1 VNSEKQ
7 PQLIRGLGLMGAS
20 AVVIGTTIGSGV
32 FLVSAEMTRGMGTP
46 AGVFFVWIFGGL
58 LSLTGA
64 LAYAELAAAMPQ
76 AGGEYN
82 YLRAGYGPLWGFLYG
97 WMQLLIAKPGS
108 LATLGA
114 GFARYFSFFFPSL
127 PQKAVSFSMICLL
140 GVVNYFGVKTS
151 GAVQTL
157 FTFLKIALILGLVAG
172 ALVSGKGSWSNFS
185 TSIPVAGMF
194 GGFVAALV
202 AALWAY
208 DGWNNV
214 AMVAGEV
221 ERPERN
227 LPLSLVAGTAA
238 VGALYILANVAYF
251 YVLPAAKVATAERV
265 AADVARVF
273 MGDFGGAFVAIAAMV
288 SIFAAINGSI
298 LSGSRVPFAM
308 AADGRFFQAI
318 ARVHPRFHGPSNSVI
333 FLCAIGA
340 LLSLTGT
347 YEQLFNYVIFASWI
361 FYGAT
366 AAAVIALRIKRPEMK
381 RPYRTWG
388 YPVLPAIFVTVAAAL
403 SVSILWEH
411 PGRSLAGLVII
422 AAGVPAFY
430 YWERQRPATLEGS
443 N

>member
-1 VNSEKQ
+1 MTVEQ
-7 PQLIRGLGLMGAS
+7 PTLIRGLGLMGAS

-46 AGVFFVWIFGGL
+46 AGVFFVWIFGGA

-64 LAYAELAAAMPQ
+64 LAYAELAAAMPE

-82 YLRAGYGPLWGFLYG
+82 YLRAGYGPLAAFLYG
-97 WMQLLIAKPGS
+97 WMPMLIGKPGS

-127 PQKAVSFSMICLL
+127 PQKAVSFTMICLL

-157 FTFLKIALILGLVAG
+157 FTFLKIALILGLVVG
-172 ALVSGKGSWSNFS
+172 ALVSGQGSWSNFS
-185 TSIPVAGMF
+185 TSIPVAGLF

-238 VGALYILANVAYF
+238 VGVLYVLANVAYF
-251 YVLPAAKVATAERV
+251 YILPAAKEIGR
-265 AADVARVF
+265 ARV
-273 MGDFGGAFVAIAAMV
+273 GKE
-288 SIFAAINGSI
+288 
-298 LSGSRVPFAM
+298 
-308 AADGRFFQAI
+308 
-318 ARVHPRFHGPSNSVI
+318 
-333 FLCAIGA
+333 C
-340 LLSLTGT
+340 
-347 YEQLFNYVIFASWI
+347 
-361 FYGAT
+361 
-366 AAAVIALRIKRPEMK
+366 
-381 RPYRTWG
+381 
-388 YPVLPAIFVTVAAAL
+388 
-403 SVSILWEH
+403 
-411 PGRSLAGLVII
+411 GL
-422 AAGVPAFY
+422 
-430 YWERQRPATLEGS
+430 
-443 N
+443 

>member
-1 VNSEKQ
+1 MTQQ
-7 PQLIRGLGLMGAS
+7 PKLVRGLGLMGAS
-20 AVVIGTTIGSGV
+20 SVVIGTTIGSGV

-46 AGVFFVWIFGGL
+46 AGVFFVWIFAGA
-58 LSLTGA
+58 LSLAGA
-64 LAYAELAAAMPQ
+64 LTYAELASALPE

-82 YLRAGYGPLWGFLYG
+82 YLRAGYGPLWAFLYG
-97 WMQLLIAKPGS
+97 WMQMLIGKPGS

-114 GFARYFSFFFPSL
+114 GFARYCSFFFPTV
-127 PQKAVSFSMICLL
+127 PQKAVSFATIVLL

-151 GAVQTL
+151 GFVQTL
-157 FTFLKIALILGLVAG
+157 LTFLKIALILGLVAG
-172 ALVSGKGSWSNFS
+172 ALLTGKGSWSNFS
-185 TSIPVAGMF
+185 TSIPVGGAFAGF
-194 GGFVAALV
+194 IAALV

-221 ERPERN
+221 EKPERN
-227 LPLSLVAGTAA
+227 LPLALIAGTAA

-251 YVLPAAKVATAERV
+251 YVLPAAKVASAERV

-273 MGDFGGAFVAIAAMV
+273 MGDRGGAFVAIAAMV

-308 AADGRFFQAI
+308 AADGRFFRAI
-318 ARVHPRFHGPSNSVI
+318 AVVHPRFHAPSNSVI

-340 LLSLTGT
+340 LMSLTGT
-347 YEQLFNYVIFASWI
+347 YEQLFNYVIFGSWI
-361 FYGAT
+361 FYGAAT
-366 AAAVIALRIKRPEMK
+366 AAVIALRIKRPDLP

-403 SVSILWEH
+403 AVSILWEH
-411 PGRSLAGLVII
+411 PARAGIGLLII

-430 YWERQRPATLEGS
+430 YWEGKRA
-443 N
+443 